1 LKAKFFPFS
10 SSTSSI
16 SNSGLG
22 IFDMPVDKD
31 VDDLRYEN
39 GYEPEKSET

>member
-10 SSTSSI
+10 SSASSI

-31 VDDLRYEN
+31 VDHLRYEN